1 MVLTVGVA
9 ACLGVVAWFT
19 WNLVALAL
27 GFFVMASAVPLI
39 RKMANRDPQMVDVS
53 QRFVTYKKFY
63 PARTPVSPWKG

>member
-27 GFFVMASAVPLI
+27 GFFVMASAVPLHPQDGEP
-39 RKMANRDPQMVDVS
+39 RSANGG
-53 QRFVTYKKFY
+53 RF
-63 PARTPVSPWKG
+63 PAFRYV